1 MKIKKAFE
9 KDLETVKSITYTTIK
24 AVYPYYYP
32 TGAVDFFLKH
42 HSDENI
48 RRDIESGRVYLISD
62 ENGEIA
68 GTVTIAENHINR
80 LFVLPK
86 YQGRGYGGELIRFAE
101 EKIAEEYDNIE
112 IDASF
117 SAKSIYIRKGY
128 KFAEYN
134 LIKTDNGDFLCYD
147 VMKKEL

>member
-9 KDLETVKSITYTTIK
+9 KDLETVKNITYTTIK
-24 AVYPYYYP
+24 AVYPHYYP

-48 RRDIESGRVYLISD
+48 RCDIESGRVYLISN

-128 KFAEYN
+128 KFVEYN

>member
-1 MKIKKAFE
+1 MKIRKAYE
-9 KDLETVKSITYTTIK
+9 KDFETVKSITHTTIK
-24 AVYPYYYP
+24 AVYPHYYP

-48 RRDIESGRVYLISD
+48 RRDIEIGSVYLLSD

-68 GTVTIAENHINR
+68 GTVTVAENHINR
-80 LFVLPK
+80 LFVLPE
-86 YQGRGYGGELIRFAE
+86 YQGRGYGSELIRFAE
-101 EKIAEEYDNIE
+101 ELISEKYAYIE

-128 KFAEYN
+128 QFVEYN
-134 LIKTDNGDFLCYD
+134 IIRTENGDFLCYD